1 MARVSITVFYKCSLS
16 WDPIH
21 SYTKIQ
27 ALSHVFAKLRKG
39 SCKHFS
45 FFVDLYAQHISI
57 LQDLTNRTFWNF
69 WYQSIR
75 KTLENGIRK
84 IFTRSLESEIVML
97 TLSINFRFN
106 RNYSQIYFL
115 TCEDSRSIFVVCIFL
130 KYFMVFVRMFW
141 HSLLLNER
149 IRSRE
154 TENEILK

>member
-1 MARVSITVFYKCSLS
+1 
-16 WDPIH
+16 
-21 SYTKIQ
+21 
-27 ALSHVFAKLRKG
+27 
-39 SCKHFS
+39 
-45 FFVDLYAQHISI
+45 
-57 LQDLTNRTFWNF
+57 
-69 WYQSIR
+69 
-75 KTLENGIRK
+75 
-84 IFTRSLESEIVML
+84 ML